1 MRRPYYKRD
10 SLFFH
15 DRLFSAKTPT
25 QKSNL
30 HLKFIIAFS
39 PINSKSGEVQSRLVQ
54 ATGDAFHSFFFLS
67 IYFRFELTRFFLYQ
81 QIWWKGLNMLRHIS
95 NFKMSFNYSPHLSFS
110 SSFALGPSWNHE
122 NVFFMPGTH

>member
-54 ATGDAFHSFFFLS
+54 ATGDAFHSFFFSQFIL
-67 IYFRFELTRFFLYQ
+67 
-81 QIWWKGLNMLRHIS
+81 GLNLQ
-95 NFKMSFNYSPHLSFS
+95 
-110 SSFALGPSWNHE
+110 G
-122 NVFFMPGTH
+122 FFFTNKSGGRG